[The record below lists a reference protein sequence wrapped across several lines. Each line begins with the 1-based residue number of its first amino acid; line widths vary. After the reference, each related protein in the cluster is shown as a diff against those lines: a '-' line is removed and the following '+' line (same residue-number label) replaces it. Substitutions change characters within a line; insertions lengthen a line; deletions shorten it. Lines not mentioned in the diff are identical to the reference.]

1 MIQTSF
7 EPSQAT
13 PGEYSPDAQARVSR
27 ATFGC
32 ASGERGLINFGEL
45 PKRRNRGETARWNN
59 DKTTAR

>member
-13 PGEYSPDAQARVSR
+13 PGEYSPDQARVSR

-32 ASGERGLINFGEL
+32 ASGEHGLISFGEL

>member
-27 ATFGC
+27 TTFGC

-45 PKRRNRGETARWNN
+45 PKRRLE
-59 DKTTAR
+59 